1 MVYGT
6 SSVHGGDDKRLT
18 YGGKAGRHSTQLKNR
33 LRELRHMSIEEL
45 QELSLQKAPNGCA
58 TELAIEA
65 QKMIYK
71 KRNWG
76 Y

>member
-1 MVYGT
+1 MNYGT
-6 SSVHGGDDKRLT
+6 SSVHGGTDKRLT
-18 YGGKAGRHSTQLKNR
+18 YGGKAGKHSTQLRNR
-33 LRELRHMSIEEL
+33 LAELRSMSIEEL
-45 QELSLQKAPNGCA
+45 QVLSLQKAQNGCA